1 MGDWLG
7 TGTVANW
14 LRKYRPFHEARAFV
28 RKLNLKNRAE
38 WRAYCKGEIPRLGRV
53 PADIPV
59 IAERTYAS
67 KGWNGMGDWLGT
79 GAVAPTRRTF
89 RPFTEARAFARK
101 LKLKSESDWRAF
113 CNGELPPK
121 GRRPMDI
128 PAHPERKYADKGW
141 VSWGDWL
148 GTGTV
153 ASSRRK
159 FRPFREARAF
169 ARKLNLKS
177 EAEWRTYCKGKL
189 PQKARL
195 PEDIPAHADRT
206 YAGRGWVSW
215 GDWLGTGVASAVTR
229 QFLPFREAR
238 AFVRLLQLG
247 SRSEWVDFCR
257 AGLHHDIPRRPDRIY
272 A

>member
-14 LRKYRPFHEARAFV
+14 LRKYRPFHEARVFV
-28 RKLNLKNRAE
+28 RKLKLKSRTE

-67 KGWNGMGDWLGT
+67 KGWKGMGDWLGT

-101 LKLKSESDWRAF
+101 LKLKSEADWRAF
-113 CNGELPPK
+113 CKGELPHK
-121 GRRPMDI
+121 GSRSTDI
-128 PAHPERKYADKGW
+128 PAHPERKYAAKGW
-141 VSWGDWL
+141 ASWGDWL
-148 GTGTV
+148 GTGTI
-153 ASSRRK
+153 ASNSRK
-159 FRPFREARAF
+159 FRPSCEARAF

-177 EAEWRTYCKGKL
+177 EAEWRMYCKGKL

-206 YAGRGWVSW
+206 YAGRGWVNW
-215 GDWLGTGVASAVTR
+215 GDWLGTG
-229 QFLPFREAR
+229 E
-238 AFVRLLQLG
+238 
-247 SRSEWVDFCR
+247 
-257 AGLHHDIPRRPDRIY
+257 
-272 A
+272 

>member
-14 LRKYRPFHEARAFV
+14 LRKYLPFHEARAFV

-38 WRAYCKGEIPRLGRV
+38 WRAYCKGEFPRLGRV

-67 KGWNGMGDWLGT
+67 KGWKGMGDWLGT
-79 GAVAPTRRTF
+79 GAIAPTRRTF

-101 LKLKSESDWRAF
+101 LKLKGEADWRLF
-113 CNGELPPK
+113 CNGELPQK
-121 GRRPMDI
+121 DGRPMDI
-128 PAHPERKYADKGW
+128 PAHPERKYGDRGW

-148 GTGTV
+148 GTGTI
-153 ASSRRK
+153 ASSQRK

-169 ARKLNLKS
+169 VRKLNLKS
-177 EAEWRTYCKGKL
+177 EAEWRTYFKGKL
-189 PQKARL
+189 PQKERL

-215 GDWLGTGVASAVTR
+215 GDWLGTGAASAVTR
-229 QFLPFREAR
+229 P
-238 AFVRLLQLG
+238 
-247 SRSEWVDFCR
+247 
-257 AGLHHDIPRRPDRIY
+257 
-272 A
+272 